1 MRSISIFSFV
11 FLVFVAF
18 NSSAQC
24 GTVLYNFNA
33 SLINGFTTSGATSGL
48 TNPGTN
54 LKLGNVNTGTIV
66 VTTPT
71 LKLPG
76 SPVPGTS
83 FIDYGFTWAAG
94 GPAGVT
100 ALTVSVQYVKNTGG
114 IVTSSA
120 QTVSL
125 IATICKADVIV
136 PIDIITSGFS
146 AFNYQ
151 LIYTFTTTGNGTSGS
166 NITIDNYNTSSTTSS
181 VALPVKLSSL
191 DAKTVNNSISLKWD
205 VATES
210 NVTGYEVERS
220 SDGIEYS
227 KIGLVNATAQASYS
241 FIDTRPLTI
250 AYYRIKSIDV
260 DGRYTYSSI
269 ALVKEGKSMIILKAF
284 PTPFTKTVSVQHAT
298 AGAGSL
304 ITVSSQDGRLV
315 KSVLP
320 VQGTQQTDIDLSGT
334 TAGIYLLRFVDSN
347 GSSQTLKILKK

>member
-1 MRSISIFSFV
+1 MRRISIFSFV
-11 FLVFVAF
+11 FLVFAAF

-33 SLINGFTTSGATSGL
+33 GLINGFTASGPTSGL

-54 LKLGNVNTGTIV
+54 LRLGSVNAGTIV

-76 SPVPGTS
+76 STVPGTS

-146 AFNYQ
+146 AFSFQ

-227 KIGLVNATAQASYS
+227 KIGLVNATGQPSYS
-241 FIDTRPLTI
+241 FLDTRPLTI
-250 AYYRIKSIDV
+250 AYYRVKSIDV

-269 ALVKEGKSMIILKAF
+269 ALVKEGKSTIVLKAF
-284 PTPFTKTVSVQHAT
+284 PTPFTKIVSVQHPT
-298 AGAGSL
+298 AGAASL
-304 ITVSSQDGRLV
+304 ISITSEDGRLI

-320 VQGTQQTDIDLSGT
+320 IRGTQQTDIDLS
-334 TAGIYLLRFVDSN
+334 TAKAGLYLIRFISEDGRSETV
-347 GSSQTLKILKK
+347 KILKQ

>member
-1 MRSISIFSFV
+1 MRRISIFSLV
-11 FLVFVAF
+11 FLVFAAF

-33 SLINGFTTSGATSGL
+33 GVINGFTASGATSGL

-54 LKLGNVNTGTIV
+54 LKLGSVNAGTIV
-66 VTTPT
+66 VTSPT

-76 SPVPGTS
+76 SPAPGTS

-100 ALTVSVQYVKNTGG
+100 ALTVSVQYVKNTGS

-136 PIDIITSGFS
+136 PIDIMTSGFS
-146 AFNYQ
+146 AFSYK
-151 LIYTFTTTGNGTSGS
+151 LIYTFTTTGNGTGGS

-181 VALPVKLSSL
+181 VALPVKLSGL
-191 DAKTVNNSISLKWD
+191 DARTINNSVSLKWD

-220 SDGIEYS
+220 SDGIEYP
-227 KIGLVNATAQASYS
+227 KIGLVNATGQAFYS
-241 FIDTRPLTI
+241 FIDTRPLTT
-250 AYYRIKSIDV
+250 AYYRIKSVDV

-269 ALVKEGKSMIILKAF
+269 AMVKEGKSMIVLKAF

-298 AGAGSL
+298 AGAASL
-304 ITVSSQDGRLV
+304 ISITSEDGRLV

-320 VQGTQQTDIDLSGT
+320 IRGTQQTDIDLS
-334 TAGIYLLRFVDSN
+334 TAKPGLYLIRFNN
-347 GSSQTLKILKK
+347 GDGRAESLKILKQ